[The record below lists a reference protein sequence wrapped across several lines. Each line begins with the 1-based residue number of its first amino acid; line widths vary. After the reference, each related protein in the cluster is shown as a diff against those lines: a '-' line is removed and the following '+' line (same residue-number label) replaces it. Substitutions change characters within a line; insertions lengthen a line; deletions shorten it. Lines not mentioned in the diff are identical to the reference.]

1 MTSQKS
7 REFTLYF
14 QTGYFIEGVAIDS
27 KNTMHVIEYSAF
39 EKLQEENF
47 RLNLNVSNNKHIMD
61 TLRNASDYS
70 EQQVRERDHTI
81 MNLDIELRDIKEKY
95 EKAIAALKIAAKN
108 EREHFHAEVCS
119 RLDSCVCNITYLQQK
134 LIELGEVV

>member
-1 MTSQKS
+1 MTSQQP

-70 EQQVRERDHTI
+70 DQQVRERDHTI

-95 EKAIAALKIAAKN
+95 EKFLLELEHLAKN
-108 EREHFHAEVCS
+108 QGYISEADYFDTKKRIS
-119 RLDSCVCNITYLQQK
+119 S
-134 LIELGEVV
+134 GW